1 MRKLPKPLRFAN
13 LVYQIIMG
21 TLAGINF
28 IFATLEDIPKIYFE
42 VVSVLTSAFPVAWT
56 NILDACKKYVD
67 EETPPVSPPTSEVQ
81 DDTDQ

>member
-1 MRKLPKPLRFAN
+1 
-13 LVYQIIMG
+13 MG

-67 EETPPVSPPTSEVQ
+67 EVTPPVSPPTSDSSSQ
-81 DDTDQ
+81 DDTDRS

>member
-1 MRKLPKPLRFAN
+1 
-13 LVYQIIMG
+13 MG
-21 TLAGINF
+21 TLAGVNF

-67 EETPPVSPPTSEVQ
+67 EVTPPVSPPNAESSQ
-81 DDTDQ
+81 DDTDRS